1 MMWAFLMKPEYFD
14 IESDFLYNL
23 NNHNIENNFLLPI
36 YEWLRYWFNFL
47 EWWNYK
53 ENNIDN
59 LQITK
64 NKEDWI
70 DFIKFSNATYSYN
83 FSEDKK
89 KIYKNKTKNSRSLN
103 LLSCYIHLWRELSNI
118 YNDFLLNN
126 SIKEIE
132 FWKIYYN
139 NKNTKMKKEQSYRAS
154 VWALIIDKDFNF
166 LMVKLAGE
174 KEEKYDFVKW
184 WMNWWEDYKDT
195 IKRELKEELWK
206 EFKYEIIWKS
216 DWFFF
221 YDWDRELQERKW
233 FRWQMRQNFWIKYI
247 SWKIILDKNELSSY
261 KWIKKDDILQ
271 ELKKSNF
278 PNIEI
283 EKFQKD
289 FEKILKVD

>member
-1 MMWAFLMKPEYFD
+1 
-14 IESDFLYNL
+14 
-23 NNHNIENNFLLPI
+23 
-36 YEWLRYWFNFL
+36 
-47 EWWNYK
+47 
-53 ENNIDN
+53 
-59 LQITK
+59 
-64 NKEDWI
+64 
-70 DFIKFSNATYSYN
+70 
-83 FSEDKK
+83 
-89 KIYKNKTKNSRSLN
+89 
-103 LLSCYIHLWRELSNI
+103 
-118 YNDFLLNN
+118 
-126 SIKEIE
+126 
-132 FWKIYYN
+132 
-139 NKNTKMKKEQSYRAS
+139 MKKEQSYRAS

-221 YDWDRELQERKW
+221 YDWDRKLQERKW

-261 KWIKKDDILQ
+261 KWVKKDDILQ

>member
-1 MMWAFLMKPEYFD
+1 MKEFYIWKTMWIIFLDYNFYSENQLYYNLQKIKWKMSSESPELSLWIRKIALLLY
-14 IESDFLYNL
+14 LYNKYWYKVWDDLPKWWL
-23 NNHNIENNFLLPI
+23 NTWNFFHVPDFEKETIGLLK
-36 YEWLRYWFNFL
+36 FL
-47 EWWNYK
+47 ERRN
-53 ENNIDN
+53 
-59 LQITK
+59 
-64 NKEDWI
+64 
-70 DFIKFSNATYSYN
+70 
-83 FSEDKK
+83 
-89 KIYKNKTKNSRSLN
+89 
-103 LLSCYIHLWRELSNI
+103 
-118 YNDFLLNN
+118 
-126 SIKEIE
+126 EIE

-261 KWIKKDDILQ
+261 KWVKKDDILQ